1 MLVGSAELRTKRG
14 QSLTLE
20 RSLYECFRSSGSS
33 VTDGCTLRPVTKSS
47 KSLHGYCHHPSA
59 CILTPWIRGRALVSK
74 PSCYSALQGSLKVFH
89 ICTGAWDQT
98 QGVSP
103 CWPLLA
109 WAQEPHVR
117 ANSTTHY
124 LCDFWQMCHIFKF
137 CCSFNPL
144 LEFSVP
150 SLSHRKLVL
159 LHNSLWGHGLLP
171 ILTLNIKRTIYEFA
185 HTLGVFVEVELRG
198 WMIFTHDMFLK
209 IYLYYF

>member
-1 MLVGSAELRTKRG
+1 MDVLSD
-14 QSLTLE
+14 QSLNLQSLFMVTVTTPQRVSSPRGSGEGLWWASPLVTLLCKAHWRYSTYAQVHE
-20 RSLYECFRSSGSS
+20 TRR
-33 VTDGCTLRPVTKSS
+33 
-47 KSLHGYCHHPSA
+47 
-59 CILTPWIRGRALVSK
+59 RG
-74 PSCYSALQGSLKVFH
+74 F
-89 ICTGAWDQT
+89 
-98 QGVSP
+98 SP

-198 WMIFTHDMFLK
+198 WMIFTHNMFLK